1 MPFRETNGK
10 NNRQPEAGNRHEA
23 IGNRRKDEGG
33 GMKNEKTAKI
43 AARNRDSYSQGE
55 GQDPLYVLAEY
66 SITGRRI

>member
-1 MPFRETNGK
+1 
-10 NNRQPEAGNRHEA
+10 
-23 IGNRRKDEGG
+23 
-33 GMKNEKTAKI
+33 MKNEKTARI

>member
-1 MPFRETNGK
+1 MEKITGNQ
-10 NNRQPEAGNRHEA
+10 RQATGTRHRQQV
-23 IGNRRKDEGG
+23 IGSRRKDEGG